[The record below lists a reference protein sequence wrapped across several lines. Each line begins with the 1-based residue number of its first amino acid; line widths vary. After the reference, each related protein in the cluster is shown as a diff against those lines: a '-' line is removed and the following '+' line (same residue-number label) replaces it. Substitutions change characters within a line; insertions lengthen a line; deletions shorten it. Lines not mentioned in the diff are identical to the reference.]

1 MKQLLRPLASVAA
14 LAMVAACS
22 ADDSPD
28 GRETDV
34 PDVAATDSE
43 PDGDTIFVYARDRE
57 IAEPLFELFEQETG
71 ITVRAR
77 WGIPSDLADQII
89 ADGADSAADAVYLP
103 VGDALGSLRAAGRLV
118 PLSDEQL
125 DRVPEAHRAAD
136 GTWVG
141 NAGRA
146 NVVYYNTDLLSADD
160 LPDSIQGFADPA
172 WRGRI
177 GWDPTQRSLQ
187 GAIEALR
194 QAEGDAE
201 ARAWLEGMQAN
212 EPKVLFTSGAIV
224 DAVAAGELIE
234 VGFGSHYYLYA
245 LHLDGDAENVA
256 AKFYPGDPAAPLQVT
271 GVGITDST
279 DNKSAA
285 GAFVDFM
292 LSPTAQQYFAQNALE
307 IPVVEDLELPDRV
320 PTAAEQTIP
329 GLDMGMLEQLDT
341 TRDFLAAVGI
351 IR

>member
-1 MKQLLRPLASVAA
+1 
-14 LAMVAACS
+14 
-22 ADDSPD
+22 
-28 GRETDV
+28 
-34 PDVAATDSE
+34 VAATDSE
-43 PDGDTIFVYARDRE
+43 PDGDTIIVYARDRE
-57 IAEPLFELFEQETG
+57 IAQPLFEIFEQETG

-77 WGIPSDLADQII
+77 WGIPTDLADQII

-103 VGDALGSLRAAGRLV
+103 VGDALGSLRAARRLV
-118 PLSDEQL
+118 PLRDEQL
-125 DRVPEAHRAAD
+125 DRVPEAYRAAD

-146 NVVYYNTDLLSADD
+146 NVVFYNTDLLSEDD
-160 LPDSIQGFADPA
+160 LPDSIQGLADPA

-212 EPKVLFTSGAIV
+212 EPKVLTSGAIV
-224 DAVAAGELIE
+224 DAVAAGDLIE
-234 VGFGSHYYLYA
+234 VGFGSHYYLYD
-245 LHLDGDAENVA
+245 LHLAGDAANVA
-256 AKFYPGDPAAPLQVT
+256 AKFYPGDPVAPLQVT

-279 DNKSAA
+279 DNKAAA

-292 LSPTAQQYFAQNALE
+292 LSPTAQQYFASNALE
-307 IPVVEDLELPDRV
+307 IPLIEDLDLPAGT

-329 GLDMGMLEQLDT
+329 GLDMDSLEELDA
-341 TRDFLAAVGI
+341 TRDLLGEVGI
-351 IR
+351 LR